1 MGSSLRKACGVS
13 HRHHSPTLKP
23 TPSMNTQSSFD
34 DRDTQ
39 LIRIDNTAPHREL
52 DSPERLHAL
61 EESGL
66 MDTPPEEVFDRLTRL
81 TARFLNAPVCLLSI
95 VSDSRQF
102 FKSAFGLEGELAVQ
116 RGTPACDSVCQC
128 VVKEGAQLMI
138 SDTRTS
144 PLLKERDM
152 IVNAGMI
159 SYMGYPVMTPD
170 GFILGSFCVIDH
182 KERIWEKDE
191 IELIREF
198 ARTVNSEIGARI
210 RSRRATL
217 ALSSTSEQL
226 KRTLGWADCLVW
238 EGWVDCT
245 EKEWSWRFNIQPS
258 GLFHRLFGER
268 VPPEDVGLYYR
279 FQLPDQAEMDAR
291 SRKAM
296 LKREPGYSQ
305 EFRVISE
312 GQLYWLKESVTIT
325 PTGPNSFWLVGVAT
339 DITALKK
346 AEEKL
351 RLSERLTRTFA
362 QYAPASVAMF
372 DRNMR
377 YLVHSAQWLQE
388 IGRPDED
395 LTGKCH
401 YDLFPDLPQEWK
413 VLFGKSLEGEVEHR
427 DADRIELPDGSVR
440 CLQWESRPWH
450 YDDGTIGGIL
460 VFMLDITARVKLEES
475 LALARDE
482 ALEASKR
489 KSAFLASMSHEIRTP
504 MNGIIGVAG
513 LLLESA
519 ITDDQKD
526 MSRIIQQS
534 GESLLTIINDI
545 LDFSKIEAG
554 KLKIDSTRF
563 FLRSVVED
571 VVVLL
576 SLKAKEKGISLCSEI
591 DESIPSILIG
601 DPSRIRQI
609 VMNLV
614 GNAVKFT
621 DQGSVV
627 IGVSLVKTELSKT
640 SFRVTVKDTG
650 AGIPYAVQAKLFKPY
665 EQEDGSRKR
674 REGTGLGLSIS
685 KQLVELMGGSIGF
698 RSVPGSGS
706 EFWFDLSLD
715 NEVSETKAVAETPV
729 AEQVAKNKSK
739 QHLLIVEDNPAN
751 QIVAESILQRM
762 GFTVTT
768 VDNGLKAIQKL
779 PSMAVDGI
787 IMDCQMPVM
796 DGFEATRM
804 IRNAAVTGV
813 DPQIPI
819 IALTAYAMVGDR
831 ARCLDAGMNEYVSKP
846 IRTNELKKALRQC
859 GLEPDVDAFPS

>member
-1 MGSSLRKACGVS
+1 
-13 HRHHSPTLKP
+13 
-23 TPSMNTQSSFD
+23 MNPFSSFD

-52 DSPERLHAL
+52 DSPERLKAL
-61 EESGL
+61 AESGL

-95 VSDSRQF
+95 VSDQRQF
-102 FKSAFGLEGELAVQ
+102 FKSSYGLEGDLAVE
-116 RGTPACDSVCQC
+116 RGTPVCDSICQY

-138 SDTRTS
+138 SNTHTS
-144 PLLKERDM
+144 PLLKRRDT
-152 IVNAGMI
+152 VVSAGMI
-159 SYMGYPVMTPD
+159 SYMGYPVMSPD
-170 GFILGSFCVIDH
+170 GYILGSFCVIDH
-182 KERIWEKDE
+182 EERAWGKDE
-191 IELIREF
+191 VELLGEL
-198 ARTVNSEIGARI
+198 ARTVNSEIAARI
-210 RSRRATL
+210 RSKRATL

-245 EKEWSWRFNIQPS
+245 EKEWNWRFNIQPS

-291 SRKAM
+291 SRRAM
-296 LKREPGYSQ
+296 LNREPGYSQ

-312 GQLYWLKESVTIT
+312 GQLYWLSESVTIT

-339 DITALKK
+339 DITDLKQ
-346 AEEKL
+346 AQNKL
-351 RLSERLTRTFA
+351 RISERLTRTFA
-362 QYAPASVAMF
+362 EYAPASVAMF
-372 DRNMR
+372 DRDMR
-377 YLVHSAQWLQE
+377 YLVHTAQWLKD
-388 IGRPDED
+388 IGKAGQD

-401 YDLFPDLPQEWK
+401 YDLFPDLPDEWRK
-413 VLFGKSLEGEVEHR
+413 LFSNSMNGAIEGR
-427 DADRIELPDGSVR
+427 DADRIELPDGSERWV
-440 CLQWESRPWH
+440 QWESRPWH
-450 YDDGTIGGIL
+450 LEDGSIGGIL
-460 VFMLDITARVKLEES
+460 VFMLDITARVKLEEN
-475 LALARDE
+475 LARARDE
-482 ALEASKR
+482 ALEASR
-489 KSAFLASMSHEIRTP
+489 HKSAFLASMSHEIRTP

-513 LLLESA
+513 LLMESA

-526 MSRIIQQS
+526 LSRIIQQS

-554 KLKIDSTRF
+554 KLKIDSNRF
-563 FLRSVVED
+563 FLRSIVED

-576 SLKAKEKGISLCSEI
+576 SLKAKEKGIELRCEV
-591 DESIPSILIG
+591 DEAIPSILVG

-621 DQGSVV
+621 DEGQVDIVV
-627 IGVSLVKTELSKT
+627 SHIGTDDAKT

-650 AGIPYAVQAKLFKPY
+650 PGIPYSVQAKLFKPY

-685 KQLVELMGGSIGF
+685 KQLIDLMGGSVGF

-706 EFWFDLSLD
+706 EFWFDLSLE
-715 NEVSETKAVAETPV
+715 NEMPAASKAGPETPSV
-729 AEQVAKNKSK
+729 APTPKSKAK
-739 QHLLIVEDNPAN
+739 QHLLVVEDNPAN

-768 VDNGLKAIQKL
+768 VDNGRKAIDKL
-779 PSMAVDGI
+779 PSLAVDGI

-804 IRNAAVTGV
+804 IRDASVRGV
-813 DPQIPI
+813 DPSVPI

-831 ARCLDAGMNEYVSKP
+831 ARCLDCGMNEYVSKP
-846 IRTNELKKALRQC
+846 IRINELKKALKQC
-859 GLEPDVDAFPS
+859 GLEPDMGAFPT